1 LVFWHIGIEQGLRL
15 KWKPLPA
22 SPAVYCGNK
31 IDFKKELKELYA
43 PSAKEIST
51 VKIPKINFLSIDGKG
66 DPNISK
72 EYQEAIEAL
81 YPVAYK
87 IKFTAKKELGK
98 DYAVMPLEGLWWA
111 KDMSKFSLEDKST
124 WLWKAMIMQP
134 EFITQKIYQKAVE
147 EVKAKKNLPGLN
159 RIKFETLEEGLSAQI
174 LYIGPYADEKPTIDR
189 IHNFIKEQGCS
200 ITQKHHEIYLS
211 DPRKT
216 APDKLKTV
224 IRQPF
229 KK

>member
-1 LVFWHIGIEQGLRL
+1 M
-15 KWKPLPA
+15 P
-22 SPAVYCGNK
+22 NK

-43 PSAKEIST
+43 PSAKAISV
-51 VKIPKINFLSIDGKG
+51 VKVPKLNFLSIDGKG
-66 DPNISK
+66 DPNTSK

-81 YPVAYK
+81 YSVAYK

-98 DYAVMPLEGLWWA
+98 DYAVMPLEGLWWT
-111 KDMSKFSLEDKST
+111 KDINKFSLDDKSG

-134 EFITQKIYQKAVE
+134 NFITQKIYQKAVE
-147 EVKAKKNLPGLN
+147 EVKAKKNLPGLDK
-159 RIKFETLEEGLSAQI
+159 IKFETLEERLSAQI
-174 LYIGPYADEKPTIDR
+174 LYIGPYANEKPTINR
-189 IHNFIKEQGCS
+189 IHDFIADQGGS
-200 ITQKHHEIYLS
+200 LTQKHHEIYLS

-216 APDKLKTV
+216 APEKLKTI

>member
-1 LVFWHIGIEQGLRL
+1 M
-15 KWKPLPA
+15 P
-22 SPAVYCGNK
+22 SK

-43 PSAKEIST
+43 PSAKEISV
-51 VKIPKINFLSIDGKG
+51 VKVPRLNFLSIDGKG
-66 DPNISK
+66 NPNTSQ

-81 YPVAYK
+81 YPVAFK
-87 IKFTAKKELGK
+87 IKFTSKKELGK

-111 KDMSKFSLEDKST
+111 KDMSKFSLENKSD
-124 WLWKAMIMQP
+124 WLWKAIIMQP

-147 EVKAKKNLPGLN
+147 EVKAKKNLPGLDK
-159 RIKFETLEEGLSAQI
+159 IKFETLEEGLSAQI
-174 LYIGPYADEKPTIDR
+174 LYIGSYADEKPTIDS
-189 IHNFIKEQGCS
+189 IHDFIKSQGGAM
-200 ITQKHHEIYLS
+200 TQKHHEIYLS

>member
-1 LVFWHIGIEQGLRL
+1 MPG
-15 KWKPLPA
+15 
-22 SPAVYCGNK
+22 K

-51 VKIPKINFLSIDGKG
+51 VKVPRLNFLSIDGKG
-66 DPNISK
+66 DPNTSQ
-72 EYQEAIEAL
+72 EYKKALEAL
-81 YPVAYK
+81 FSVAFK

-111 KDMSKFSLEDKST
+111 KDMSKFSLDDKSS
-124 WLWKAMIMQP
+124 WLWKALIMQP
-134 EFITQKIYQKAVE
+134 DFITQKIFQKAVD
-147 EVKAKKNLPGLN
+147 EVKAKKNLQGLEK
-159 RIKFETLEEGLSAQI
+159 IKLETLDEGLSAQI
-174 LYIGPYADEKPTIDR
+174 LYIGPFSGEKPTIQR
-189 IHNFIKEQGCS
+189 IYDFIQEQGGS
-200 ITQKHHEIYLS
+200 LTQKHHEIYLS

-216 APDKLKTV
+216 APAKLKTI